1 MLTQWFKHLSTEL
14 RDQLLVIDGKR
25 LKGAS
30 TSGELM
36 HVVEVFAAENRF
48 VLAQEKVP
56 DKTTEPKALPAL
68 LENIDVEGALISMDA
83 LFTNGCVVQQI
94 LEKKGDYLLG
104 LKGNQGLFHDELSNF
119 FEQAH
124 AVEYEGVVHTR
135 HQTNEKGH
143 GRIEQRIV
151 CVVNDLEW
159 IPQRDMWCGLS
170 SLIEVRS
177 ERQRKGKINSLL
189 YLKPRGVCK
198 AVCRLDPRSLEY

>member
-1 MLTQWFKHLSTEL
+1 M
-14 RDQLLVIDGKR
+14 VVDGKR

-30 TSGELM
+30 TSSKLM
-36 HVVEVFAAENRF
+36 HVVELFAAENRL

-83 LFTNGCVVQQI
+83 LFTNAGVVQQI
-94 LEKKGDYLLG
+94 LAKKADYLLG
-104 LKGNQGLFHDELSNF
+104 LKGNQGLFHDELTNF

-124 AVEYEGVVHTR
+124 AVKYKDVVHTR
-135 HQTNEKGH
+135 HQINEKGH

-159 IPQRDMWCGLS
+159 LPLGNSNFIGLS
-170 SLIEVRS
+170 FF
-177 ERQRKGKINSLL
+177 GGG
-189 YLKPRGVCK
+189 YF
-198 AVCRLDPRSLEY
+198 